1 MISFYEG
8 FYDEEICAGYPADKY
23 DEHAEKNIT
32 LGIERYLLFIL
43 VLRVKYLYGL
53 RWKGFL

>member
-23 DEHAEKNIT
+23 DEYTEKNIT